1 MKEKVESH
9 SKVKD
14 ILILGC
20 RFIFLIFIW
29 FEYVCHDLLIK
40 KLHAHELYHFPPW
53 KKIQDYLLNRKQK
66 IKIGSSLSTEEITLS
81 GVPQGSILGP
91 FLFYVTCFWKMKVV
105 VSLNMKTMQSL
116 MWPYSRNIRESCQYY
131 LSVTHLPCQCHPLW
145 STQKEANIQ
154 IANTKIKWSKS
165 KKSY

>member
-29 FEYVCHDLLIK
+29 FEYVCHDLLIE

-91 FLFYVTCFWKMKVV
+91 LLFYVTCFWKMKVV

-131 LSVTHLPCQCHPLW
+131 LSVTHLPCQCH
-145 STQKEANIQ
+145 
-154 IANTKIKWSKS
+154 TKGSKHPNCQYQN
-165 KKSY
+165 KMV